1 MAATRTFWLLIIVAL
16 CSLPARAQTN
26 PHLPRADSTIHIN
39 KKRLNGLIIGSAATY
54 GVALYGLNELWYSKN
69 PHQSFSFFNDNAEW
83 KQVDKVGHFYSAFYI
98 SYAGDAALR
107 WAGVKERKAAWIA
120 SLVAFGAMIPIEVM
134 DGYSAAYGASVGD
147 LAANAAGS
155 ALYLG
160 QQLIWSETRIYPKF
174 SFHTTSYASMRP
186 NVLGDN
192 LVSEIFKDY
201 NGQTYWL
208 SFDMDKFCRFPKWLN
223 LAIGYGAEGMVYARD
238 DQNIEA
244 LIGVPYRQY
253 YFAIDLDL
261 RAIPTR
267 SKLVK
272 GIFDVISII
281 KLPAP
286 TLQFSEK
293 GVKAYAFY
301 F

>member
-1 MAATRTFWLLIIVAL
+1 M
-16 CSLPARAQTN
+16 
-26 PHLPRADSTIHIN
+26 
-39 KKRLNGLIIGSAATY
+39 IGSAAAY

-69 PHQSFSFFNDNAEW
+69 SHQSFTFFNDNAEW
-83 KQVDKVGHFYSAFYI
+83 KQVDKVGHFYSAFYL

-120 SLVAFGAMIPIEVM
+120 SLVAFGVMIPIEIM

-155 ALYLG
+155 ALYVG
-160 QQLIWSETRIYPKF
+160 QQLLWSETRIYPKF
-174 SFHTTSYASMRP
+174 SFHTTSYAPLRP

-208 SFDMDKFCRFPKWLN
+208 SIDMDKFCRFPKWLN
-223 LAIGYGAEGMVYARD
+223 LAVGYGAEGMVYARD
-238 DQNIEA
+238 EQNIEA
-244 LIGVPYRQY
+244 MIGRPYRQY

-261 RAIPTR
+261 RSIPTR
-267 SKLVK
+267 SRFVK
-272 GIFDVISII
+272 GLFDVISII